1 MLANNTSIHE
11 FWTSLNR
18 KYDLLNRKK
27 CFWHHYIQEGMPED
41 DFVDFR
47 EDLAALGNLIKLL
60 KTRSEGLLCIFAI
73 YFRKLNTV

>member
-47 EDLAALGNLIKLL
+47 EDLAALGNLNKLIKT
-60 KTRSEGLLCIFAI
+60 KRKK
-73 YFRKLNTV
+73 KLNTV